1 VATPNLIA
9 LLERVRAADPDLVA
23 AASEV
28 DRDLLDWFATL
39 TPRERIDR
47 AARMG
52 AELERLRRGRR

>member
-23 AASEV
+23 AAGEV

-47 AARMG
+47 AAHMG